1 MSSMERSRQ
10 RVSGLIASAAGRFAT
25 PVRYGIVA
33 GSCMVMHNGIMIAAD
48 RAGLSLLEAALT
60 SFCILAV
67 VGYLLLSAFVF
78 ARRRNWLGFF
88 RYTGAMAANF
98 PLSTGLIWLFF
109 VPGGQPMAIAA
120 PASTVIMVLV
130 NYVLSRWAIA
140 GRLQQPL
147 LQG

>member
-1 MSSMERSRQ
+1 
-10 RVSGLIASAAGRFAT
+10 
-25 PVRYGIVA
+25 
-33 GSCMVMHNGIMIAAD
+33 MVMHNGIMIAAD
-48 RAGLSLLEAALT
+48 RAGLSLLEAAAT

-67 VGYLLLSAFVF
+67 IGYLLLSVFVF
-78 ARRRNWLGFF
+78 TQGRSWRGFI

-109 VPGGQPMAIAA
+109 VAAGQPMAIAA
-120 PASTVIMVLV
+120 PASTLVMVLV
-130 NYVLSRWAIA
+130 NYGLSRWAIA